1 MCVRLMVA
9 GARHVRYAFMYN
21 VNRIPQEDDM
31 RQRDYGRDFELTF
44 RMGFTMMMLAIVY
57 VLFLGLLMFAGI
69 PWELVLIIA
78 IAMAFFQYFMSDKLV
93 LATTGAKEVT
103 AEQEPRL
110 HGMIERLAAIADM
123 PKPKKIAIMETHVP
137 NAFATGR
144 NPKNSVIAVTRGL
157 MSRLNERELEAVLG
171 HELAHVKNRDVMV
184 LTWASIIVIAAGFLL
199 QMLFWLTLFGGF
211 GGGGMGGGRREGA
224 GQLMVIML
232 AVYVGTI
239 IVYFVSQMLIMSL
252 SRYRELAADRGGAM
266 ITGAPL
272 QLASALQKISNDM
285 YRIPEKDLR
294 QVEHASAFFIIPALK
309 GNTIATL
316 FSSHPAVEDRIERLQ
331 DMQRSMERS

>member
-1 MCVRLMVA
+1 MK
-9 GARHVRYAFMYN
+9 
-21 VNRIPQEDDM
+21 
-31 RQRDYGRDFELTF
+31 QRSYGRDFALTF
-44 RMGFTMMMLAIVY
+44 RMGFTMMMLAVVY
-57 VLFLGLLMFAGI
+57 VIFLGLLMAAGI
-69 PWELVLIIA
+69 PWEMVLIIA

-123 PKPKKIAIMETHVP
+123 PKPKKIAVMETHVP

-144 NPKNSVIAVTRGL
+144 NPKNAVIAVTRGL
-157 MSRLNERELEAVLG
+157 MTRLNERELEAVLG

-199 QMLFWLTLFGGF
+199 QMLFWVSLFGGF
-211 GGGGMGGGRREGA
+211 GGHGGDRREA
-224 GQLMVIML
+224 GQAMMIML

-239 IVYFVSQMLIMSL
+239 IVYFVSQMLIMTL
-252 SRYRELAADRGGAM
+252 SRYRELAADRGSAV

-272 QLASALQKISNDM
+272 QLASALQKISSDM

-316 FSSHPAVEDRIERLQ
+316 FSSHPSVEDRILRLQ
-331 DMQRSMERS
+331 DMQRSMERGG